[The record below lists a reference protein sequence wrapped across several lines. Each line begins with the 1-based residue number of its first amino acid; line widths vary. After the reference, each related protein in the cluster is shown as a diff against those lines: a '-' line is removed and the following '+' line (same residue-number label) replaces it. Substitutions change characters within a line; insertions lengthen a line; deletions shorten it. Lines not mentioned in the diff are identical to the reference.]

1 MKIHVVTLTDDDG
14 QILEVLALGSFD
26 LAERAAREMNVISS
40 DHASVQATN
49 LSVIVTDA
57 VLDEFL
63 AGFREDVGR
72 AADDDIA
79 GERADEAIREMERRE
94 QRIRDDRLTDGPPD
108 SPSLQDTTFDHA
120 DPSNY

>member
-1 MKIHVVTLTDDDG
+1 MKIHVVTLADDDG

-40 DHASVQATN
+40 DHAAVQATN

-57 VLDEFL
+57 ALDEFL
-63 AGFREDVGR
+63 AGLRDDVAR

-79 GERADEAIREMERRE
+79 GERADEAIREMERRA
-94 QRIRDDRLTDGPPD
+94 QQVRDDRLTEPD
-108 SPSLQDTTFDHA
+108 SPSLQDTAYDHA
-120 DPSNY
+120 DPSNW